1 MVADKLHI
9 LDGYSVKYI
18 SYGSLD
24 KHWILRPTEHSLS
37 YDPINITNKSYILL
51 QKVEC
56 LDYTF
61 YIIKDRE
68 LYTWRIKYPL
78 GSSSYKSMTKSAR
91 EAILYL
97 CLFLMETGDSSF
109 YTVTSVSIII
119 SLYVCC
125 WVLFSPLGTARVLWE
140 EESLTET
147 CLCKTGRS
155 VGEFVGHLSRLII
168 DVGRCSL
175 LWNISLTM

>member
-1 MVADKLHI
+1 MSHHGQLDFTRFNIYIFLRQGLSVKLQLSYNSIYRPGQVQNSRLLPSASCVLRLEVCATSPVCNVCKDVVADKLLV

-24 KHWILRPTEHSLS
+24 KQWILHPTELPLC
-37 YDPINITNKSYILL
+37 YAPIIITNKSCVLL

-78 GSSSYKSMTKSAR
+78 GSSSYKLMNKPAR

-97 CLFLMETGDSSF
+97 CLFLMETGASSF
-109 YTVTSVSIII
+109 
-119 SLYVCC
+119 
-125 WVLFSPLGTARVLWE
+125 
-140 EESLTET
+140 
-147 CLCKTGRS
+147 
-155 VGEFVGHLSRLII
+155 
-168 DVGRCSL
+168 
-175 LWNISLTM
+175 